1 MQLLR
6 WELITVFDSI
16 TEIGILALVVALVRP
31 LQMKL
36 QKKAYISLAFSLRL
50 PYVLGFSFQSAG

>member
-6 WELITVFDSI
+6 WELITAFDLI
-16 TEIGILALVVALVRP
+16 IEIGIFILVWAVVRP

-36 QKKAYISLAFSLRL
+36 QKKAVITLAFSLRL
-50 PYVLGFSFQSAG
+50 P